1 MVKVV
6 CGSTVLRASHLNWA
20 LCNNE
25 KLGSGNQMRKI
36 SRSPFL
42 FKIILPNAIVF
53 GALLI
58 FIAMLPSFTEN
69 SVNLVF
75 LMLFIVLGFALKRH
89 FKNTILDEVYD
100 CGNHLKVWNS
110 SEFYIIDFKDIV
122 HAQYITRAGNLFMVN
137 LLLRDGT
144 FRGKS
149 VNFSAKRSKGFI
161 NKKHKGVT
169 DFIERIDKVKFH
181 GLG

>member
-1 MVKVV
+1 
-6 CGSTVLRASHLNWA
+6 
-20 LCNNE
+20 
-25 KLGSGNQMRKI
+25 MRKI

-58 FIAMLPSFTEN
+58 FIAMLPSLTEN

-75 LMLFIVLGFALKRH
+75 LMLLIVSGFASKRH

-100 CGNHLKVWNS
+100 CGNHLKVWNN
-110 SEFYIIDFKDIV
+110 SEFYIIDLKDIV
-122 HAQYITRAGNLFMVN
+122 HAQYITRAGNLFTVN

-149 VNFSAKRSKGFI
+149 VSFSAKRSKGFI
-161 NKKHKGVT
+161 NKKHKGVA

>member
-1 MVKVV
+1 
-6 CGSTVLRASHLNWA
+6 
-20 LCNNE
+20 
-25 KLGSGNQMRKI
+25 MRKI

-42 FKIILPNAIVF
+42 PKIALPNAIVF
-53 GALLI
+53 GTLLI
-58 FIAMLPSFTEN
+58 FIAMLPSLTEN
-69 SVNLVF
+69 LVNLVF
-75 LMLFIVLGFALKRH
+75 LMLFIVLGFALKRY
-89 FKNTILDEVYD
+89 FKNTVLDEVYD
-100 CGNHLKVWNS
+100 CGNHLKVWNN

-122 HAQYITRAGNLFMVN
+122 HAQHITWTGGMFTVN

-149 VNFSAKRSKGFI
+149 LSFVAKRSKGFF